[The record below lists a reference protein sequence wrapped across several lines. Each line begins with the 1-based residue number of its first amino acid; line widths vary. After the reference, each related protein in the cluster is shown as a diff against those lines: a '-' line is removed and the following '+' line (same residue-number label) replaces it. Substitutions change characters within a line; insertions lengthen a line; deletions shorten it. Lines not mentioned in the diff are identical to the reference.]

1 VEQATHR
8 TEVWERTTDGA
19 PAGLI
24 GPTQLRHSGKTPEE
38 ERLMTDA
45 FYVGAIGSR
54 RNNDARR
61 QRMIEHLDKTEEEL
75 ERLRGP
81 IGIFIGSKTPAEIAV
96 SIMAEVLAVKNG
108 VPLPRDMDVAYAKN
122 TQEIAHNDPGV
133 LVCGIRP

>member
-1 VEQATHR
+1 VIALTHDPKLDDLALL
-8 TEVWERTTDGA
+8 EALE
-19 PAGLI
+19 
-24 GPTQLRHSGKTPEE
+24 
-38 ERLMTDA
+38 TDA

-81 IGIFIGSKTPAEIAV
+81 IGIYIGSKTPAEIAV